1 MRRGTIVV
9 IAFVVLA
16 AVVIGVSQFLRA
28 QPPLEITVAVSPLA
42 EAWVRSAAE
51 SFNAAEHIVGTNR
64 RVQVRVTAVDDV
76 SVWSDEGLRQWQDA
90 PPTAWIPATSAS
102 ISYASRLPLEVIV
115 PSVAQTMLVW
125 GGFSDRVDVL
135 TDGGMNLLDWDEV
148 AQAAQA
154 QRWANI
160 PGAQASWGNVNLAF
174 SRPNGSMAGLA
185 ALFSGAAAFADNPV
199 VSGTTVVSSGFQNW
213 IQPILQSVPNYNT
226 LGNSVA
232 QTMATRGATVGGI
245 ALLPE
250 SEWLNNLRGSLVAGA
265 NPIKLSYP
273 AYTFVFDFP
282 MARWQG
288 MTADESAAVDAF
300 AAWLLQQAPEN
311 YGLRR
316 ADGTVPETARLFA
329 EAENYGAQ
337 RTPDLTQAITSP
349 LRPEVQRLLVW
360 ASGVVR

>member
-16 AVVIGVSQFLRA
+16 AAVIGVSQFLRA

-51 SFNAAEHIVGTNR
+51 SFNAAEQTVGTNR
-64 RVQVRVTAVDDV
+64 RVQVRVNAIDDL

-90 PPTAWIPATSAS
+90 PPTVWIPATSAS
-102 ISYASRLPLEVIV
+102 ITYASRLPVDVIE
-115 PSVAQTMLVW
+115 PSVAQTLLVW
-125 GGFSDRVDVL
+125 GGFSDRVDAL
-135 TDGGMNLLDWDEV
+135 TDGGARPLDWDEV
-148 AQAAQA
+148 AQAAGA

-174 SRPNGSMAGLA
+174 SRPNGSIAGLA
-185 ALFSGAAAFADNPV
+185 ALFSGAAAFADDPAVSGSTV
-199 VSGTTVVSSGFQNW
+199 VSGAFQSW
-213 IQPILQSVPNYNT
+213 IEPILLSVPNYNT
-226 LGNSVA
+226 LGTSVA
-232 QTMATRGATVGGI
+232 QTLATRGATVGGI

-250 SEWLNNLRGSLVAGA
+250 SEWLNNLRGSLVSSA
-265 NPIKLSYP
+265 NPIRLSYP
-273 AYTFVFDFP
+273 EYPFVFDFP

-288 MTADESAAVDAF
+288 LTADEDAAVDAF
-300 AAWLLQQAPEN
+300 AAWLLQQSPEN

-316 ADGTVPETARLFA
+316 ADGTVQETARLFT
-329 EAENYGAQ
+329 EAENYGALPTLNL
-337 RTPDLTQAITSP
+337 TPAITQP

-360 ASGVVR
+360 VGGVVR